1 MKKLKMYCLCLHN
14 KHFQTVKKLGY
25 IPVGLGKGFFSP
37 EWLRD
42 NEGEN
47 ISNKNEYYGEYTFH
61 YWFWKNRI
69 EQIENNTWIGFCA
82 YRRFWL
88 NKSTIISK
96 PNKNDFLKNIPE
108 EWNNYD
114 TVLGQQFFI
123 NKMKFSKMVKH
134 GLSSLINYPPAVFEK
149 NRNIKFHFNSF
160 HGFGK
165 LDKAIDLLDD
175 ENREDFRKFTEQNL
189 SFNMGNMFICKSKKI
204 INDYCKKIEGSKTLN
219 KETLEKHLKELMDK
233 HQTNFKGIGQPMRIA
248 LTGSKFGPGIYDI
261 ILSLEKDEVL
271 KRLSQF
277 N

>member
-96 PNKNDFLKNIPE
+96 PNKNDFLNL
-108 EWNNYD
+108 
-114 TVLGQQFFI
+114 VLFQI
-123 NKMKFSKMVKH
+123 NSDQNKHAWHLYNLCSSIYPKMVFH
-134 GLSSLINYPPAVFEK
+134 LYYPIFYCFLSAHTV
-149 NRNIKFHFNSF
+149 R
-160 HGFGK
+160 
-165 LDKAIDLLDD
+165 
-175 ENREDFRKFTEQNL
+175 
-189 SFNMGNMFICKSKKI
+189 
-204 INDYCKKIEGSKTLN
+204 
-219 KETLEKHLKELMDK
+219 
-233 HQTNFKGIGQPMRIA
+233 
-248 LTGSKFGPGIYDI
+248 
-261 ILSLEKDEVL
+261 
-271 KRLSQF
+271 QF
-277 N
+277 DGYSME